1 MVESNLSPKRRFF
14 NDYCRYIN
22 PAYKEMF
29 FTSRI
34 EIYIYGLQKIKN
46 LHANES
52 SFYTRQAFYYYT
64 VFNELRYK
72 VNTFYI
78 VTQ

>member
-1 MVESNLSPKRRFF
+1 M
-14 NDYCRYIN
+14 DY
-22 PAYKEMF
+22 KK
-29 FTSRI
+29 
-34 EIYIYGLQKIKN
+34 LKN